1 MQPEYSLGHSAMML
15 GAASVVTQVCGF
27 IYRIFL
33 ARMVSAEVLGI
44 FQLIMPVYS
53 VALSLTVSGLTV
65 AVSQQSATLQAGG
78 QQGLIRRLLHV
89 SLLAFLALI
98 GMFSAVIFLWYDPIS
113 VGILGD
119 ARTQAGLLLLMPCLA
134 LTGVE
139 NLHKHYFFGTG
150 HVVPA
155 ALIELLEMLVR
166 AVAVLSLLAF
176 FLPQSE
182 EYSVALIV
190 CGMIACELVSA
201 LALVL
206 LAKKDL
212 HRRRFFGGQGGRLA
226 MLRSVA
232 AVAAPV
238 GVSAT
243 AATLMGAANA
253 VLIPR
258 RLVFGGAEVSRAMSD
273 YGIISAMTMPLLGLP
288 TALIGALNLVLLP
301 RLSES
306 LVRRDC
312 SGLQRRLHRSLKL
325 VAVTMMPAMTFVYL
339 LGDEIGL
346 LLFRQ
351 SEVGR
356 YLAPM
361 AVGTFFACLSSV
373 LGAALN
379 GLGQQ
384 KYAARISILCGA
396 VQLGFTYFFVGL
408 AGVGL
413 WGYAA
418 GFCASNLL
426 CVWLAY
432 RPVKKLCN
440 LKFDRFSWLIAP
452 GLATL
457 LSVLWVNLLHPVLVN
472 AGVGAG
478 LAVVASLG
486 CGAVLYLVTMAA
498 MGVKMFT

>member
-1 MQPEYSLGHSAMML
+1 MQREYPLGQSAMML
-15 GAASVVTQVCGF
+15 GVTSVVTQICGF

-78 QQGLIRRLLHV
+78 QQGLIRRLV
-89 SLLAFLALI
+89 RYCLLAFLALI
-98 GMFSAVIFLWYDPIS
+98 GLFSAAVFLWYDPIS

-119 ARTQAGLLLLMPCLA
+119 ARTQTGLLLLMPCLA

-155 ALIELLEMLVR
+155 ALIELLEMVVR
-166 AVAVLSLLAF
+166 AVAVLSLLAV
-176 FLPQSE
+176 FLPRSE
-182 EYSVALIV
+182 EHSVALIV
-190 CGMIACELVSA
+190 CGMIACELVST

-212 HRRRFFGGQGGRLA
+212 HRRRFFGGQGSRLA

-253 VLIPR
+253 VLIPQ
-258 RLVFGGAEVSRAMSD
+258 RLVYGGAEVSRAMSD
-273 YGIISAMTMPLLGLP
+273 YGIISAMTIPMLGLP

-306 LVRRDC
+306 MARQDRR
-312 SGLQRRLHRSLKL
+312 GLQRRLHRSVKL
-325 VAVTMMPAMTFVYL
+325 VAVTMMPAMAFVYL

-384 KYAARISILCGA
+384 KCAARISILCGA
-396 VQLGFTYFFVGL
+396 VQLAFTYFLVGIP
-408 AGVGL
+408 GVGL

-418 GFCASNLL
+418 GFCVSNLL
-426 CVWLAY
+426 CVRLAY
-432 RPVKKLCN
+432 GPIEKLCN
-440 LKFDRFSWLIAP
+440 LKFDGFSWVIAP

-457 LSVLWVNLLHPVLVN
+457 LSVLWVNLLHSILVVS
-472 AGVGAG
+472 GCGAG
-478 LAVVASLG
+478 LAVLVSLV
-486 CGAVLYLVTMAA
+486 CGTVLYLVTMAA
-498 MGVKMFT
+498 MGIKVFT